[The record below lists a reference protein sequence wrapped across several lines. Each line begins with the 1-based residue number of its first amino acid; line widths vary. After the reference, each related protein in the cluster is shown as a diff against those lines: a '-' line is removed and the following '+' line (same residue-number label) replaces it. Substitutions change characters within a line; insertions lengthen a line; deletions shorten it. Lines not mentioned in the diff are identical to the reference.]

1 MISCSELYYIASND
15 RFFFSFR
22 EFQALLEEMV
32 RFIIK
37 LSTFKPCLSNNG
49 AKVVITHDDLSRN

>member
-22 EFQALLEEMV
+22 EFQALLVEMV

-37 LSTFKPCLSNNG
+37 LSTFKLSLSNNG
-49 AKVVITHDDLSRN
+49 AKVVITYEDLSRN

>member
-1 MISCSELYYIASND
+1 MISRSELYYIASND

-22 EFQALLEEMV
+22 EFQALLVEMV

-37 LSTFKPCLSNNG
+37 LSTFKLSLSNNG
-49 AKVVITHDDLSRN
+49 AKVVITYEDLSRN

>member
-22 EFQALLEEMV
+22 EFQALLVEMV

-37 LSTFKPCLSNNG
+37 LSTFKPSLSNNV
-49 AKVVITHDDLSRN
+49 AKAMIAYEDLSRK